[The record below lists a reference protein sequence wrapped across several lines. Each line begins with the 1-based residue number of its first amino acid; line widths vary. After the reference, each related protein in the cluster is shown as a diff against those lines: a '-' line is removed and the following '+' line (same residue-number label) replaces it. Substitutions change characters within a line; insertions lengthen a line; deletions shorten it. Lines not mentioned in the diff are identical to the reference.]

1 LRRDLTVTDL
11 VTEEAR
17 SSNQVTN
24 KRERDR
30 EVETSRVKH
39 KGENMG
45 QSHDKDPSLGD
56 GNDIQRDTDLIKH
69 KKIWPR
75 PFSSTENIFN
85 AKTAENSESLQ
96 PTTFK
101 FPEVFYNHAPN
112 SLPCPVPKASAV
124 AEPSYDSSPSAIYNT
139 GMEEHFF
146 YKHQDPWHTHTNSIA
161 SDMQVE
167 VSEIGSPPLTADG
180 IASSND
186 GDSLVYDGDSE
197 QETTS
202 GSEDMWG
209 ASPLA
214 PKVQEHENVTR
225 QIYEVGEGD
234 ITEEGFSRLRNEPED
249 PTSSSLWSLSSSRAE
264 ISQEDQAHSMSIDP
278 KHFNYV
284 KHIVEEEREQRPS
297 NPSDVV
303 PPEHSQEGMQLMED
317 SMPQKPSEVYFQK
330 PQVS

>member
-1 LRRDLTVTDL
+1 
-11 VTEEAR
+11 
-17 SSNQVTN
+17 
-24 KRERDR
+24 
-30 EVETSRVKH
+30 
-39 KGENMG
+39 MG

-56 GNDIQRDTDLIKH
+56 ENDIQRDTDLIKH

-146 YKHQDPWHTHTNSIA
+146 YKHKDPWHTHTNSIA

-186 GDSLVYDGDSE
+186 GESLVYDGDSE
-197 QETTS
+197 QEITS